1 MANKEVVY
9 TSSSGES
16 KTIDEWA
23 SQSGISKHTLL
34 YRINRGLTI
43 DEAIKRGNNSDN
55 SNIHSSSSND
65 LTGRKFG
72 KLTVLKRCDSKREG
86 EKEWRWVCECDCPD
100 HNIVE
105 VLSHN
110 LLNGHTNNCGCSNKN
125 RPIDMTGMKCGH
137 LTVLE
142 EVKDKSEAPKELR
155 GLGVLWRCEC
165 DCPAHTIVIVPGSK
179 LRTKKNLS
187 CGCQSRYSV
196 DGESGTKIYRVY
208 TNMIDRCIYPT
219 NHAYEDYGERGI
231 NICDDWKRRK
241 VKGRNVGYFAFKD
254 WALSNGYEEN
264 KGLSIDRTDNNSGYS
279 SDNCRFIDMKGQNN
293 NKRSNHILEYDGMK
307 MTCTQMAEYFG
318 IDVNTFKYRIYRGM
332 SVEDAIKTPI
342 RTYELIQS
350 SYGEFH
356 TLKEWAEIS
365 GINRSTLSKRIN
377 KLKWDIDTALI
388 TGATNPDIYN
398 HVSPASVYAMQ
409 NPEYVAPPIPY
420 AMYYVD
426 ILGRYYTPEEW
437 DTHQAITYDY

>member
-1 MANKEVVY
+1 MANKEVLY
-9 TSSSGES
+9 TSNSGES

-34 YRINRGLTI
+34 YRVNRGLTI
-43 DEAIKRGNNSDN
+43 DKAIERGDN
-55 SNIHSSSSND
+55 PDKSNIHSSSGND

-72 KLTVLKRCDSKREG
+72 KLTVIKRCDSKRDG

-155 GLGVLWRCEC
+155 GLGVLWRCVC
-165 DCPAHTIVIVPGSK
+165 DCPNHTIVIVPGSK
-179 LRTKKNLS
+179 LRTQKNLS
-187 CGCQSRYSV
+187 CGCHSRYSV
-196 DGESGTKIYRVY
+196 DGLSKTKIYRVY

-219 NHAYEDYGERGI
+219 NQAYEDYGERGI
-231 NICDDWKRRK
+231 DVCDDWKRRK
-241 VKGRNVGYFAFKD
+241 VRGRNVGFFKFMN
-254 WALSNGYEEN
+254 WALSHGYEED
-264 KGLSIDRTDNNSGYS
+264 KGLSIDRTNNDSGYR
-279 SDNCRFIDMKGQNN
+279 SDNCRFTNMKEQNN
-293 NKRSNHILEYDGMK
+293 NKRSNHILEYNGMK

-318 IDVNTFKYRIYRGM
+318 INVNTFKYRIYNGM
-332 SVEDAIKTPI
+332 SVEDAINTPI
-342 RTYELIQS
+342 RAYEPIQN

-365 GINRSTLSKRIN
+365 GINRSTLSNRIN
-377 KLKWDIDTALI
+377 KLKWDIDTALL

-398 HVSPASVYAMQ
+398 HVSPANVYAMQ
-409 NPEYVAPPIPY
+409 NPGYIAPPIPH

-437 DTHQAITYDY
+437 DAHQAITYDD